1 MLTNIAKY
9 MCIIRVNYNA
19 KELKLVTTT
28 TPKRWLLGKVV
39 LGEMKRHDDMTTD
52 KFPRCAIE
60 T

>member
-19 KELKLVTTT
+19 KELKLVTTQLQ
-28 TPKRWLLGKVV
+28 KVALGKVV

-52 KFPRCAIE
+52 TLPRCAIE